1 MDSVKQETRLKVK
14 QYMKVKD
21 YARAAQVSPW
31 TIYRMVEKDEIEFER
46 FGRAIRIV
54 VTSSGGTNIAPKWK
68 EW

>member
-1 MDSVKQETRLKVK
+1 MTEYLT
-14 QYMKVKD
+14 VKD
-21 YARAAQVSPW
+21 YAKSRRLSPW

-54 VTSSGGTNIAPKWK
+54 DKSAAGTNIESKWK